1 MNLIDTAVTI
11 LSYFHSSF
19 YHWRKFY
26 FLILFFGRFQFIL
39 LTERKEI
46 SKFELSIWSRF
57 RVKQMAPASF
67 RCRSFFGRCIFI
79 IKIRMLKRSR
89 KKLAKS
95 FSTETFINK
104 KILLAKHRR
113 ISKNNKKIHIK
124 TVIELK
130 FFDVF
135 IQLATLF

>member
-39 LTERKEI
+39 MTERKEI

-57 RVKQMAPASF
+57 RVKQMALASF

-79 IKIRMLKRSR
+79 IKIRMLKSLRKVFQLKRSLT
-89 KKLAKS
+89 KKSCSQNTEEYPKITRRFILKQSLNSS
-95 FSTETFINK
+95 FSMFSFN
-104 KILLAKHRR
+104 
-113 ISKNNKKIHIK
+113 
-124 TVIELK
+124 
-130 FFDVF
+130 
-135 IQLATLF
+135 